1 MIGWRNYIHFTA
13 PDSFKSSLFVDN
25 LRRQQYGVKLLL
37 ALYPNP
43 RLMYALLGTSP
54 PPPPSK
60 KGKAVKKSWMAKEIG
75 FSGRSV
81 DGRSQPTHP
90 PGPRERG
97 GVSEKHCNFRVH
109 FLRAPS
115 FRFSLSLSLSFG
127 GGKERKRRRNKERRG
142 RERESSEPA
151 RKTNRSNFKSFPR
164 VECSKIPTSFVSL
177 FQISPHFFV
186 LLMLSLS
193 LDLLERVLFRDWMLP
208 ALAAVNAVER
218 SMATVERK
226 ASKVCVQKT

>member
-142 RERESSEPA
+142 RERERAVSQQGRRIGAISSHFLGLNAAKFPLP
-151 RKTNRSNFKSFPR
+151 SFLSFKFPLTSSF
-164 VECSKIPTSFVSL
+164 C
-177 FQISPHFFV
+177 
-186 LLMLSLS
+186 
-193 LDLLERVLFRDWMLP
+193 
-208 ALAAVNAVER
+208 
-218 SMATVERK
+218 
-226 ASKVCVQKT
+226 